1 MKMKLVT
8 TEEELELAKTQSLKA
23 LEEERHRCSEEI
35 ERMRNAFS
43 ERLSEGHEREVAMS
57 EEISQLQVGLLFAP
71 PTPSLSPSLL
81 VLLSSDAFSLVSQSA
96 VSDGFLAVASFE
108 LKLKQRSLFILP
120 SVTEPHHR

>member
-8 TEEELELAKTQSLKA
+8 TEEELELVKTQSLKA

-71 PTPSLSPSLL
+71 STPSLL
-81 VLLSSDAFSLVSQSA
+81 VFLSFFRCLLT
-96 VSDGFLAVASFE
+96 
-108 LKLKQRSLFILP
+108 RLP
-120 SVTEPHHR
+120 VGCV